1 MGIFG
6 LEIIKSKVMKISKII
21 KTAAACVL
29 LSIAFSHH
37 AAAIALTEEDPFSY
51 AMVEEKP
58 EVYINDK
65 ACPMQEYMQMMMNQK
80 TPEGCSAGRV
90 MCNLTISSKGEISR
104 VKIVRG
110 LDEATNAAA
119 VKLLETTGKWTPGKQ
134 RGNPVAVVITIPVV
148 FR

>member
-1 MGIFG
+1 
-6 LEIIKSKVMKISKII
+6 MKISNII
-21 KTAAACVL
+21 KTAASCVL
-29 LSIAFSHH
+29 LGVAVSQPV
-37 AAAIALTEEDPFSY
+37 AAIALTEEDPFSY

-65 ACPMQEYMQMMMNQK
+65 TCPMQEYMQMMMNQK

-90 MCNLTISSKGEISR
+90 ICNLTISSKGEISR